1 MAKVIGV
8 HLRNGGKI
16 YYYDPGDNEIHLHDH
31 VIVESNRGMEYGK
44 VMTLPREMDDRY
56 FKHPPRKILRM
67 ANEEDARI
75 DEKNH
80 EKEDEAY
87 RICKQRIREHNL
99 DMKLV
104 EAEYT
109 FDNNKLIFYFTA
121 DERVDFRDLVKDL
134 AGIFRTRIELR
145 QIGVRDETKL
155 IGGIGICGRELCCRA
170 YLEDFA
176 PVSIKMAKEQ
186 NLSLN
191 PTKISGVCGRLMC
204 CLKNEEEAYEYL
216 NKKLP
221 RKGDEIK
228 TQDGRVGEVQ
238 NVNILRQR
246 VRVIFEVDDTREV
259 EEFDAADLVYEP
271 GVHKKAHHS
280 KPQAK
285 APAKSG
291 RNGKDGADRKG
302 QDGSDR
308 KNQNRKDQDES
319 DRKNQN
325 PGRRD
330 QDSEN
335 RKNQNR
341 KDRSVEDRKNP
352 GRKDRDSEDR
362 KNQPRKDKAEDRKGN
377 AIESSG
383 EKNGDGE
390 RKRNRRPRRNRD
402 RKNQNPNSNRE
413 GRPENGRP
421 NGGNADKG
429 SPAGNGSA
437 GSGANAGKETGE

>member
-16 YYYDPGDNEIHLHDH
+16 YYYDPGDNEVHLHDH

-44 VMTLPREMDDRY
+44 VMTLPREMDDKY

-87 RICKQRIREHNL
+87 KICKQKIREHNL

-271 GVHKKAHHS
+271 GVHKKAHHN
-280 KPQAK
+280 KPQTK
-285 APAKSG
+285 APAKTG
-291 RNGKDGADRKG
+291 RNGKDSGDKKA

-308 KNQNRKDQDES
+308 KSQ
-319 DRKNQN
+319 
-325 PGRRD
+325 
-330 QDSEN
+330 N
-335 RKNQNR
+335 RKNQ
-341 KDRSVEDRKNP
+341 
-352 GRKDRDSEDR
+352 GRKDRNGEDR

-377 AIESSG
+377 TAESSG

-390 RKRNRRPRRNRD
+390 RKRNRRSRRNRD

-413 GRPENGRP
+413 GRPENSRTD
-421 NGGNADKG
+421 GGNADKG
-429 SPAGNGSA
+429 SPAGNGNAGGHEA
-437 GSGANAGKETGE
+437 GSRADAGEKTGE